1 MAKQNPIDKLI
12 HSMPNPLYRPTWFDG
27 LPRDLQEEL
36 QEVKDKYVAGGY
48 ACSQSVVIKA
58 IRQHCAA
65 AGKPTGE
72 DTVRRWL
79 RK

>member
-1 MAKQNPIDKLI
+1 MAKQNPIDAMI
-12 HSMPNPLYRPTWFDG
+12 QAMPSPFSRTSWFDC
-27 LPRDLQEEL
+27 LPRDLQKEL
-36 QEVKDKYVAGGY
+36 QEVKEKFVAGGY
-48 ACSQSVVIKA
+48 ACPASAVIKA